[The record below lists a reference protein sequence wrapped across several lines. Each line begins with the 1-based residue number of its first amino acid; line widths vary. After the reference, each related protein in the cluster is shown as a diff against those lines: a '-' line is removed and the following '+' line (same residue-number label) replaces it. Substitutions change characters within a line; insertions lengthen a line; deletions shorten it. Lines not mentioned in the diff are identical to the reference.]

1 MTSSSFSST
10 YRLPRSVRIFLRHK
24 AAVLGMTVVLIMILM
39 AVFAPLVAPYAPLSQ
54 ELSNRLKPPSK
65 HHLLGTDKYGRDI
78 LSRVVWG
85 TRVSLQVGVIAV
97 GIGASLGTVIGLIS
111 GYFGGLVDNILMRLM
126 EILLTLP
133 MLVLALVMVAL
144 LGSSLTNVMIAVGIS
159 ILPRF
164 ARVIRGSTLSVKE
177 MDFVD
182 AARALGAKPLR
193 IIFRHVL
200 PNTLH
205 AVIVLATLRV
215 ATAILIEATLSFLG
229 LGVEYDKPTWGSMI
243 NEGRM
248 YLQTAPWLAIFP
260 GIAIMLMVL
269 GLSLF
274 GDGLREALDPR
285 LRE

>member
-1 MTSSSFSST
+1 MASSSFSPT
-10 YRLPRSVRIFLRHK
+10 YRPLRSVRIFLQNK
-24 AAVLGMTVVLIMILM
+24 AAVLGMAVVLIVILM
-39 AVFAPLVAPYAPLSQ
+39 AVFAPLVAPYGPLSQ
-54 ELSNRLKPPSK
+54 ELSNRLKPPSGE
-65 HHLLGTDKYGRDI
+65 HLLGTDKYGRDI
-78 LSRVVWG
+78 LSRLIWG
-85 TRVSLQVGVIAV
+85 TRVSLQVGIIAV

-159 ILPRF
+159 ILPGF
-164 ARVIRGSTLSVKE
+164 ARVIRGSTLSVRE

-182 AARALGAKPLR
+182 AARVLGAKDSR
-193 IIFRHVL
+193 IMFRHVL

-248 YLQTAPWLAIFP
+248 YLQTAPWLAVFP
-260 GIAIMLMVL
+260 GAAIMLTVL

>member
-1 MTSSSFSST
+1 MASSSFSPT
-10 YRLPRSVRIFLRHK
+10 YRPLRSVRIFLQNK
-24 AAVLGMTVVLIMILM
+24 AAVLGMAVILIVILM
-39 AVFAPLVAPYAPLSQ
+39 AVFAPLVAPYGPLSQ
-54 ELSNRLKPPSK
+54 ELSNRLKPPGGE
-65 HHLLGTDKYGRDI
+65 HLLGTDKYGRDI
-78 LSRVVWG
+78 LSRLIWG
-85 TRVSLQVGVIAV
+85 TRVSLQVGIIAV

-159 ILPRF
+159 ILPGF
-164 ARVIRGSTLSVKE
+164 ARVIRGSTLSVRE

-182 AARALGAKPLR
+182 AARVLGAKDSR
-193 IIFRHVL
+193 IMFRHVL

-260 GIAIMLMVL
+260 GAAIMLTVL

>member
-1 MTSSSFSST
+1 MTSSSFSSV
-10 YRLPRSVRIFLRHK
+10 YRPPRSARIFLQNK
-24 AAVLGMTVVLIMILM
+24 AAVLGMAIVLIMILM
-39 AVFAPLVAPYAPLSQ
+39 AIFAPLVAPYGPLSQ
-54 ELSNRLKPPSK
+54 ELSNRLQPPGK
-65 HHLLGTDKYGRDI
+65 QHLMGTDKYGRDI

-97 GIGASLGTVIGLIS
+97 GIGASLGTIIGLIS
-111 GYFGGLVDNILMRLM
+111 GYFGGVVDNILMRFM

-164 ARVIRGSTLSVKE
+164 ARVIRGSALSVRE

-182 AARALGAKPLR
+182 AARVLGAKDSR

>member
-1 MTSSSFSST
+1 MTHSSFLSN
-10 YRLPRSVRIFLRHK
+10 YRLPRSVRIFLQHK
-24 AAVLGMTVVLIMILM
+24 AAVLGMTVVLIVIFM
-39 AVFAPLVAPYAPLSQ
+39 AVFAPLVAPYDPLSQ
-54 ELSNRLKPPSK
+54 ELSNRLQTPSRQ
-65 HHLLGTDKYGRDI
+65 HLMGTDKYGRDI

-85 TRVSLQVGVIAV
+85 TRVSLQIGIIAV
-97 GIGASLGTVIGLIS
+97 GIGASLGTIIGLIS

-144 LGSSLTNVMIAVGIS
+144 LGSNLTNVMIAVGIS

-164 ARVIRGSTLSVKE
+164 ARVIRGSTLSVRE

-182 AARALGAKPLR
+182 AARVLGAKPWR

-205 AVIVLATLRV
+205 SVIVLATLRV

-229 LGVEYDKPTWGSMI
+229 LGVEYDRPTWGSMI
-243 NEGRM
+243 NEGRL
-248 YLQTAPWLAIFP
+248 YLQTAPWLSIFP
-260 GIAIMLMVL
+260 GLAIMLTVL

>member
-1 MTSSSFSST
+1 MTHSSFLSN
-10 YRLPRSVRIFLRHK
+10 YRLPRSVRIFLQHK
-24 AAVLGMTVVLIMILM
+24 AAVLGMTVVLIVIFM
-39 AVFAPLVAPYAPLSQ
+39 AVFAPLVAPYDPLSQ
-54 ELSNRLKPPSK
+54 ELSNRLQTPSRQ
-65 HHLLGTDKYGRDI
+65 HLMGTDKYGRDI

-85 TRVSLQVGVIAV
+85 TRVSLQIGIIAV
-97 GIGASLGTVIGLIS
+97 GIGASLGTIIGLIS

-144 LGSSLTNVMIAVGIS
+144 LGSNLTNVMIAVGIS

-164 ARVIRGSTLSVKE
+164 ARVIRGSTLSVRE

-182 AARALGAKPLR
+182 AAKVLGAKPWR

-229 LGVEYDKPTWGSMI
+229 LGVEYDRPTWGSMI
-243 NEGRM
+243 NEGRL
-248 YLQTAPWLAIFP
+248 YLQTAPWLSIFP
-260 GIAIMLMVL
+260 GLAIMLTVL

>member
-1 MTSSSFSST
+1 MASSSFSPT
-10 YRLPRSVRIFLRHK
+10 YRPLRSVRIFLQNK
-24 AAVLGMTVVLIMILM
+24 AAVLGMAVVLIVILM
-39 AVFAPLVAPYAPLSQ
+39 AVFAPLVAPYGPLSQ
-54 ELSNRLKPPSK
+54 ELSNRLKPPSGE
-65 HHLLGTDKYGRDI
+65 HLLGTDKYGRDI
-78 LSRVVWG
+78 LSRLIWG
-85 TRVSLQVGVIAV
+85 TRVSLQVGIIAV

-159 ILPRF
+159 ILPGF
-164 ARVIRGSTLSVKE
+164 ARVIRGSTLSVRE

-182 AARALGAKPLR
+182 AARVLGAKDSR
-193 IIFRHVL
+193 IMFRHVL

-260 GIAIMLMVL
+260 GAAIMLTVL

>member
-1 MTSSSFSST
+1 MTSSSFSSV
-10 YRLPRSVRIFLRHK
+10 YRPPRSARIFLQNK
-24 AAVLGMTVVLIMILM
+24 AAVLGMAIVLIMILM
-39 AVFAPLVAPYAPLSQ
+39 AIFAPLVAPYGPLSQ
-54 ELSNRLKPPSK
+54 ELSNRLQPPGK
-65 HHLLGTDKYGRDI
+65 QHLMGTDKYGRDI

-97 GIGASLGTVIGLIS
+97 GIGASLGTIIGLIS
-111 GYFGGLVDNILMRLM
+111 GYFGGVVDNILMRFM

-164 ARVIRGSTLSVKE
+164 ARVIRGSALSVRE

-182 AARALGAKPLR
+182 AARVLGAKDSR

-269 GLSLF
+269 ALSLF

>member
-1 MTSSSFSST
+1 MTSSSFSSV
-10 YRLPRSVRIFLRHK
+10 YRPPRSARIFLQNK
-24 AAVLGMTVVLIMILM
+24 AAVLGMAIVLIMILM
-39 AVFAPLVAPYAPLSQ
+39 AIFAPLVAPYGPLSQ
-54 ELSNRLKPPSK
+54 ELSNRLQPPGK
-65 HHLLGTDKYGRDI
+65 QHLMGTDKYGRDI

-97 GIGASLGTVIGLIS
+97 GIGASLGTIIGLIS
-111 GYFGGLVDNILMRLM
+111 GYFGGVVDNILMRLM

-164 ARVIRGSTLSVKE
+164 ARVIRGSALSVRE

-182 AARALGAKPLR
+182 AARVLGAKDSR